1 MAPRK
6 KAEKAQPLPS
16 DRPGD
21 WNYETAVEAVEA
33 IVERLETGE
42 LELGEVFE
50 QFQQAVIS
58 LGQCEQFL
66 QEKQSQVE
74 LLIETLDD

>member
-6 KAEKAQPLPS
+6 KAVKAQPLPE
-16 DRPGD
+16 D
-21 WNYETAVEAVEA
+21 WKYETAVEVVEA

-42 LELGEVFE
+42 LDLGEVFE
-50 QFQQAVIS
+50 QFQQAVQS

-74 LLIETLDD
+74 LLIETLED

>member
-6 KAEKAQPLPS
+6 KAAKSNALPE
-16 DRPGD
+16 D
-21 WNYETAVEAVEA
+21 WKYESAVEQVEA
-33 IVERLETGE
+33 IVDRLETGE

-50 QFQQAVIS
+50 QFQQAVQS

-66 QEKQSQVE
+66 QEKQAQVE
-74 LLIETLDD
+74 LLIETLED